1 MGSASRKNKQNN
13 ISRNHDMNVTTNQL
27 LEIIGSLYVEN
38 LILRNQVI
46 QLQQEEQS
54 LKLDKDESS
63 SGTN

>member
-1 MGSASRKNKQNN
+1 
-13 ISRNHDMNVTTNQL
+13 MNVTTNQL